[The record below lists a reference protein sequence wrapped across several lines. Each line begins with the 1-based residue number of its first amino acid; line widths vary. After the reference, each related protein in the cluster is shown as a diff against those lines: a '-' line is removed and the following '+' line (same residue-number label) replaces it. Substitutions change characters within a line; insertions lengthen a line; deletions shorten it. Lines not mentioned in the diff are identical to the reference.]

1 MYSLFDLIVIVVVG
15 FLGLSGLRKGLVEEA
30 FKLIGI
36 ILASYIA
43 VRYYAFGIL
52 LIQNMF
58 TLSDGVMAVAGFMIV
73 FLIVYLSIQLIAA
86 ALKRIIKSLSL
97 VWLDRLAGLGFG
109 AIKALVIMSIVVWC
123 IGIFS
128 ETRLVNQLA
137 VSSPS
142 YVYLEKSERYLSR
155 VFKIDDEA
163 DSLKKTIRGIFR
175 MDPKFPVSLPSLPDS
190 LGNKIEFIDQIGSSA
205 GETE

>member
-1 MYSLFDLIVIVVVG
+1 MYSLFDLIVIIVVG

-43 VRYYAFGIL
+43 VRYYTFGIL

-58 TLSDGVMAVAGFMIV
+58 TLSDGVLTVAGFMIV

-97 VWLDRLAGLGFG
+97 VWLDRLTGLGFG

-128 ETRLVNQLA
+128 ETLLVNKLA
-137 VSSPS
+137 ASSSS

-155 VFKIDDEA
+155 ALKIDEEA
-163 DSLKKTIRGIFR
+163 DSLKETIRGIFR
-175 MDPKFPVSLPSLPDS
+175 MGPKFPIPVPSLPDS
-190 LGNKIEFIDQIGSSA
+190 SGNKIEFIDQIGSSV